1 VTIYEPQ
8 TEIGWYGTCQHLFAT
23 KPAKDKEFQAKKI
36 LQIEQTWSCVGDFH
50 NEEWKINGI
59 LFSGG
64 KKIEGKSNVEDGSIL
79 YVFMARASFQ
89 LASPSDAKIPAFI
102 SFNNKLRLQLL
113 EQSRAACLCFV
124 FKELESRRD

>member
-1 VTIYEPQ
+1 M
-8 TEIGWYGTCQHLFAT
+8 
-23 KPAKDKEFQAKKI
+23 I
-36 LQIEQTWSCVGDFH
+36 LCRRLH

-59 LFSGG
+59 LFSVG
-64 KKIEGKSNVEDGSIL
+64 KKIERKSRVEDGSIL

-113 EQSRAACLCFV
+113 EQSRAVCLCFV